1 MRTRSGEKFQLTSI
15 NELLGVVNEESATEI
30 AIQKIHDFASHP
42 FKVED
47 DDKMEELV
55 ESIKTNGVITPVLIR
70 PLDKEYEMVS
80 GHRRKHAAILA
91 GLTEIPAIIR
101 DMDDDEATLAMV
113 DANIQRE
120 ELLPSEKA
128 FAYKM
133 KLDAMKRQGARTDLT
148 CGQNDQKSG
157 MSSRDILAGQVGES
171 AKQIQRYI
179 RLTYLIPE
187 LLDLV
192 DEKKLL
198 FTVAVNISYI
208 DAEVQNW
215 LYEYIC
221 KYGSVKAEQITA
233 LRQQITT
240 GNISREILFQLLKN
254 DEKEKSKTRKI
265 TLPEKKLKT
274 YFPPEYST
282 EDIEQVIVQLLEE
295 WKDKQTKGS

>member
-1 MRTRSGEKFQLTSI
+1 M
-15 NELLGVVNEESATEI
+15 
-30 AIQKIHDFASHP
+30 
-42 FKVED
+42 
-47 DDKMEELV
+47 
-55 ESIKTNGVITPVLIR
+55 
-70 PLDKEYEMVS
+70 
-80 GHRRKHAAILA
+80 
-91 GLTEIPAIIR
+91 
-101 DMDDDEATLAMV
+101 
-113 DANIQRE
+113 
-120 ELLPSEKA
+120 LPSEKA

-157 MSSRDILAGQVGES
+157 MSSRDILAGQVGQS

-187 LLDLV
+187 LLDFV
-192 DEKKLL
+192 DEKKLQ

-221 KYGSVKAEQITA
+221 KYGSIKAEQITA

-240 GNISREILFQLLKN
+240 GNISREILFHLLKN